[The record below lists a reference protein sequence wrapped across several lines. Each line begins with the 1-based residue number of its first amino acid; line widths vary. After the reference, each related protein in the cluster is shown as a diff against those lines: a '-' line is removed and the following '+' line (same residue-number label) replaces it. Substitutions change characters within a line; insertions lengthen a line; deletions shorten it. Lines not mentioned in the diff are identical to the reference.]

1 MKRSS
6 VSSFRAGII
15 GLSVVA
21 TTAVCGCRSRDSG
34 LSPTRPSPD
43 VTNVVQKPVYPVEG
57 TKPLF
62 LGGYAGGFY
71 GSSTLRGGRGTLDPL
86 NR

>member
-1 MKRSS
+1 MKTSLIHGVRT
-6 VSSFRAGII
+6 
-15 GLSVVA
+15 GLLALGSLAILA
-21 TTAVCGCRSRDSG
+21 TSGCRSQDSS
-34 LSPTRPSPD
+34 LLPSRPRPD

-71 GSSTLRGGRGTLDPL
+71 GSSPLRGGRGTLDPL